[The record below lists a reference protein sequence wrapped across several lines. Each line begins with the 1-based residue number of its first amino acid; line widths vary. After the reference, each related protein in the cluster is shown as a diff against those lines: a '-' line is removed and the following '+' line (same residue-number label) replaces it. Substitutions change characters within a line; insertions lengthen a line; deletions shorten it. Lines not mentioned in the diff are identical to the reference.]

1 MRWRQ
6 QHATATTTEPGTV
19 RLRDVRVT
27 VDDRVLLDDVTL
39 ELNAPRIA
47 VIGANGSGK
56 STFARLL
63 NGLVTPSTGTVTV
76 HGLDVGRNPAAVRR
90 RVGFVFTDPD
100 AQILLPTPAEDLALS
115 LRGRPRDEVAARVQ
129 ETLDRHGLGAHA
141 DVPAASL
148 SGGQKQMLAL
158 AAVLL
163 AEPAL
168 IVADEPTTLLDLRNA
183 RRIGDLLLSQEA
195 QVLIVTH
202 DLELAARCDAAVL
215 FDGGRVVAQ
224 GEPDPVISCYRRLC
238 G

>member
-1 MRWRQ
+1 M
-6 QHATATTTEPGTV
+6 AEPGTL
-19 RLRDVRVT
+19 RLDGVGVT
-27 VDDRVLLDDVTL
+27 VDGRVLLDDVTL
-39 ELNAPRIA
+39 ELTAPRIA

-63 NGLVTPSTGTVTV
+63 NGLMTPTAGSVSV
-76 HGLDVGRNPAAVRR
+76 HGLDALRERAAVRR

-100 AQILLPTPAEDLALS
+100 AQILMPTPAEDLALS
-115 LRGRPRDEVAARVQ
+115 LRGRARDEIAARVQ
-129 ETLDRHGLGAHA
+129 ETLERHGLGAHA
-141 DVPAASL
+141 DIPASSL

-202 DLELAARCDAAVL
+202 DLELAARCDTAVL
-215 FDGGRVVAQ
+215 FDGGRVVEQ
-224 GEPDPVISCYRRLC
+224 GEPERVIARYRRLC
-238 G
+238 A

>member
-1 MRWRQ
+1 MRWRERD
-6 QHATATTTEPGTV
+6 TATIAEPGTL
-19 RLRDVRVT
+19 RLDGVGVT
-27 VDDRVLLDDVTL
+27 VDGRVLLDDVTL
-39 ELNAPRIA
+39 ELTAPRIA

-63 NGLVTPSTGTVTV
+63 NGLLTPTAGSVSV
-76 HGLDVGRNPAAVRR
+76 HGLDALRERVAVRR

-100 AQILLPTPAEDLALS
+100 AQILMPTPAEDLALS
-115 LRGRPRDEVAARVQ
+115 LRGRPRDEIAARVQ
-129 ETLDRHGLGAHA
+129 DTLERHGLGAHA
-141 DVPAASL
+141 DIPASSL

-195 QVLIVTH
+195 QVLIVPH
-202 DLELAARCDAAVL
+202 DLELAARCDTAVL
-215 FDGGRVVAQ
+215 FDGGRVVDQ
-224 GEPDPVISCYRRLC
+224 GEPEAVIARYRRSC
-238 G
+238 A

>member
-1 MRWRQ
+1 MRWRERD
-6 QHATATTTEPGTV
+6 ATTIAEPGTL
-19 RLRDVRVT
+19 RLDGVGVT

-39 ELNAPRIA
+39 ELTAPRIA

-63 NGLVTPSTGTVTV
+63 NGLMTPTTGTVTV
-76 HGLDVGRNPAAVRR
+76 HGLDALRERTAVRR

-100 AQILLPTPAEDLALS
+100 AQILMPTPAEDLALS
-115 LRGRPRDEVAARVQ
+115 LRGRPRDEIAARVQ
-129 ETLDRHGLGAHA
+129 ETLERHGLGAHA
-141 DVPAASL
+141 DIPASSL

-202 DLELAARCDAAVL
+202 DLELAARCATAVL
-215 FDGGRVVAQ
+215 CDGGRVVDQ
-224 GEPDPVISCYRRLC
+224 GEPEAVIARYRRLC
-238 G
+238 A

>member
-1 MRWRQ
+1 MRRRKPGT
-6 QHATATTTEPGTV
+6 TATLAEPGTV
-19 RLRDVRVT
+19 RLDGVGVT
-27 VDDRVLLDDVTL
+27 VDGRVLLDDVTL
-39 ELNAPRIA
+39 ELTAPRIA

-63 NGLVTPSTGTVTV
+63 NGLMTPTTGTVTV
-76 HGLDVGRNPAAVRR
+76 HGLDALRERTAVRR

-100 AQILLPTPAEDLALS
+100 AQILMPTPAEDLALS
-115 LRGRPRDEVAARVQ
+115 LRGRPRGDIAARVQ

-141 DVPAASL
+141 DIPASSL

-163 AEPAL
+163 SEPAL

-183 RRIGDLLLSQEA
+183 RRIGDLLLAQDA

-202 DLELAARCDAAVL
+202 DLELAARCDTAVL
-215 FDGGRVVAQ
+215 FDGGRVVDQ
-224 GEPDPVISCYRRLC
+224 GDPEAVIARYRRLC
-238 G
+238 A